1 MKKEFLFFII
11 LSLVS
16 ASVPVS
22 SLSAE
27 ALVKLPGSVTVDD
40 ISLRFGDL
48 SIDGKLLV
56 DVYVDGSYY
65 RSMILLPGENTS
77 IGDLKF
83 EYKGAYIGS
92 ESFVVIDLEYPYLLA
107 GDELTLGGYRF
118 RVLSVDQKGFKINA
132 TYKGESKIFTQP
144 SFKIGHLQV
153 KVNSTPMVF
162 DGVLNPGENVTVN
175 GHYVKLVKIWASN
188 SSGKVVSG
196 AVFEID
202 GESYSLE
209 SGESKVIQ
217 PFVVNLKSATIVGE
231 LGEGS
236 CDNCNGYAEVSIG
249 LLAVSME
256 VKTVPDAQIKLS
268 PGQTASVG
276 PYILRYDYPLGDAV
290 KVSLLN
296 SCGQKLAE
304 GRLTSGGV
312 SYVLTYHGVIVGLDN
327 ISSESAEFVVFL
339 DPSEFPDVTKTAN
352 LLMSLEVENRSVKQ
366 YVPFDVV
373 LRVKNTGSVPL
384 KNAVITFEPSK
395 GLKLLSKGTVSI
407 NSIAPGEEAVFKFR
421 VVSIQSGTVELGR
434 AYATVLAPFELACSH
449 CAILTFTSNT
459 GNVTVEPSIIQ
470 YELLPTSPESVPV
483 GVPFNLSLT
492 VRNTGDVSV
501 PANLSLD
508 VPSGIGV
515 ELSEGM
521 KLKNGAVVVPVNLAP
536 GSGKTLVFKLV
547 PASPGN
553 YSFTALV
560 GTPYGGYSPV
570 KFSIEVVPSGEA
582 VITRTECANETVSA
596 TVIPT
601 GNHTA
606 VTITSV
612 TTVTEYKTKTVTSTV
627 EVPYTPFTTKLL
639 WFGVGVAIGAGAII
653 AVAWYMARSS

>member
-1 MKKEFLFFII
+1 M
-11 LSLVS
+11 
-16 ASVPVS
+16 
-22 SLSAE
+22 
-27 ALVKLPGSVTVDD
+27 
-40 ISLRFGDL
+40 
-48 SIDGKLLV
+48 
-56 DVYVDGSYY
+56 
-65 RSMILLPGENTS
+65 
-77 IGDLKF
+77 
-83 EYKGAYIGS
+83 
-92 ESFVVIDLEYPYLLA
+92 
-107 GDELTLGGYRF
+107 
-118 RVLSVDQKGFKINA
+118 SVDQKGFKINA

-153 KVNSTPMVF
+153 KVNSTPPMVF
-162 DGVLNPGENVTVN
+162 DGVLNPPGENVTVN

-202 GESYSLE
+202 GGESYSLE

-217 PFVVNLKSATIVGE
+217 PFVVNLKSATIVGGE

-268 PGQTASVG
+268 PPGQTASVG
-276 PYILRYDYPLGDAV
+276 PYILRYDYPLGGDAV

-304 GRLTSGGV
+304 GGRLTSGGGV

-407 NSIAPGEEAVFKFR
+407 NSIAPGGEEAVFKFR

-434 AYATVLAPFELACSH
+434 LTQPCLRLLNWRVATVRF
-449 CAILTFTSNT
+449 
-459 GNVTVEPSIIQ
+459 
-470 YELLPTSPESVPV
+470 
-483 GVPFNLSLT
+483 
-492 VRNTGDVSV
+492 
-501 PANLSLD
+501 
-508 VPSGIGV
+508 
-515 ELSEGM
+515 
-521 KLKNGAVVVPVNLAP
+521 
-536 GSGKTLVFKLV
+536 
-547 PASPGN
+547 
-553 YSFTALV
+553 
-560 GTPYGGYSPV
+560 
-570 KFSIEVVPSGEA
+570 
-582 VITRTECANETVSA
+582 
-596 TVIPT
+596 
-601 GNHTA
+601 
-606 VTITSV
+606 
-612 TTVTEYKTKTVTSTV
+612 
-627 EVPYTPFTTKLL
+627 
-639 WFGVGVAIGAGAII
+639 
-653 AVAWYMARSS
+653 